1 MEQWKVGFAVNHLS
15 SEEMREVVIRLMED
29 KELYKEIQ
37 KNEEIAW
44 KDLNPAR
51 NNERLLNLIREK
63 ENI

>member
-1 MEQWKVGFAVNHLS
+1 MLKLW
-15 SEEMREVVIRLMED
+15 ED

-44 KDLNPAR
+44 KELNPAK
-51 NNERLLNLIREK
+51 NNERLLKLIREK